1 MSTKRDKI
9 STNSCTVSMQ
19 CKKQNVINKQR
30 RSVCGFWVSSCK
42 NLFLFSSSTKADM
55 LDLIPTICLCVNQHR
70 RNKQHH
76 VWLRRWQIKIWVD
89 LVAVIAVMNKSWS
102 RKDNCTT
109 LVIFFLANVCY
120 CCAFLIVEPSIF
132 HYIYHPIFD
141 IYETMLDNKS
151 PRSPTC
157 AAPPPALPARR
168 PPCGHGRC
176 WVYDE
181 GCGWEAPRGPAS
193 SETARGGSGSHRLH
207 RWSWAGGGAGGQR
220 TATGEEQKR
229 GRGEDQQLRRRR
241 LPSSNHPGRDLPRP
255 EGVSSAGPCGLIW
268 RTPPAAGSLA
278 DLLLLMPEQQW
289 ARRRSQTEETAPGSH
304 MGISEE
310 APEQKAL
317 LQPLLLSLQS
327 SVALLIVSEVNP
339 DWKLCGAVY
348 LPLLLLVLYFS

>member
-141 IYETMLDNKS
+141 IYET
-151 PRSPTC
+151 RSQCWTTNLPE
-157 AAPPPALPARR
+157 APPAQLLPLPCLRVVLHADVVGVEFMTRDVGEKLR
-168 PPCGHGRC
+168 EVQPPQKLHGVGVAPIDSTAGAEPVVER
-176 WVYDE
+176 E
-181 GCGWEAPRGPAS
+181 GKGQRQGKNRSGVEVGTS
-193 SETARGGSGSHRLH
+193 SSAAGGSHRATTPAETSPDQKVFPLRVH
-207 RWSWAGGGAGGQR
+207 VGWFEELPQLPGASQTCSSWCQSSSGR
-220 TATGEEQKR
+220 EGEA
-229 GRGEDQQLRRRR
+229 RRRR
-241 LPSSNHPGRDLPRP
+241 LPRGVTWGFLRRPQSKRPSCSRCSSLCR
-255 EGVSSAGPCGLIW
+255 V
-268 RTPPAAGSLA
+268 
-278 DLLLLMPEQQW
+278 
-289 ARRRSQTEETAPGSH
+289 
-304 MGISEE
+304 
-310 APEQKAL
+310 
-317 LQPLLLSLQS
+317 LSLYWLS
-327 SVALLIVSEVNP
+327 P
-339 DWKLCGAVY
+339 R
-348 LPLLLLVLYFS
+348 